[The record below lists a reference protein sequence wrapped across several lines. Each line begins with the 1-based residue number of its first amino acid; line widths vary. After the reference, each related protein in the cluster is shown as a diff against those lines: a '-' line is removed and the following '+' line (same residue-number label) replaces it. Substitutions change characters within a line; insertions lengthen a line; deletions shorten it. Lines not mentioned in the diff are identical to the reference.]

1 MQPLFSSNIWTGIS
15 CKSAHTLVVWRQ
27 TDLNGGIT
35 MKRTLLAL
43 MLVLSLTSLA
53 GCGNNNTVT
62 DKDTA
67 NNNPT
72 SSGYQADEDGSVTS
86 NGKTDTTDK
95 TTTTTTKDNVKTDTK
110 GVGDDVKS
118 AADNVVDA
126 ADDVV
131 DGAADAVEGVAEGAK
146 DVVNGDDNTNTKT
159 TANSSTKTTTTKG
172 TTK

>member
-1 MQPLFSSNIWTGIS
+1 
-15 CKSAHTLVVWRQ
+15 
-27 TDLNGGIT
+27 

-67 NNNPT
+67 NKNPT

-86 NGKTDTTDK
+86 NG
-95 TTTTTTKDNVKTDTK
+95 KTDTK

>member
-1 MQPLFSSNIWTGIS
+1 
-15 CKSAHTLVVWRQ
+15 
-27 TDLNGGIT
+27 

-72 SSGYQADEDGSVTS
+72 TSDYQADEDGSVTS

-95 TTTTTTKDNVKTDTK
+95 TTTTTKDNGKTDTK
-110 GVGDDVKS
+110 GVGDDVHHQGRDEIS
-118 AADNVVDA
+118 VPATVGQTQCFTASVLLCLHDNSDA
-126 ADDVV
+126 
-131 DGAADAVEGVAEGAK
+131 
-146 DVVNGDDNTNTKT
+146 
-159 TANSSTKTTTTKG
+159 
-172 TTK
+172 

>member
-1 MQPLFSSNIWTGIS
+1 MDSSFCGSAPGRGLSRQLLHALGGLAQARGAPLYAT
-15 CKSAHTLVVWRQ
+15 V
-27 TDLNGGIT
+27 
-35 MKRTLLAL
+35 
-43 MLVLSLTSLA
+43 A